1 MGYACPVCE
10 TPQADGEH
18 LANHLAITA
27 IMGRE
32 GHEEWL
38 NEHAPEWEDSTRS
51 ELAEAV
57 VEHVPETEFPQ
68 LFEDTTDGHDH
79 GHGGQ
84 SGATFEQEM
93 ARQTA
98 GRGRGELTDETRDV
112 LAEAR
117 EMTQE
122 MLNAGDEE
130 TTAAPDEE

>member
-10 TPQADGEH
+10 APQADGEH

-38 NEHAPEWEDSTRS
+38 DEHAPDWEDSTPS
-51 ELAEAV
+51 ELADAV

-68 LFEDTTDGHDH
+68 LFEDTTDGHSHDH
-79 GHGGQ
+79 GGHQ
-84 SGATFEQEM
+84 GATFEQEM

-98 GRGRGELTDETRDV
+98 GRGRGDLTDETREV

-117 EMTQE
+117 EMTEE
-122 MLNAGDEE
+122 MLDEDDEAG
-130 TTAAPDEE
+130 

>member
-10 TPQADGEH
+10 APQADGEH

-38 NEHAPEWEDSTRS
+38 DEHAPEWEDSTRS

-68 LFEDTTDGHDH
+68 LFEDTTDGH

-84 SGATFEQEM
+84 SGATLEQEM

-98 GRGRGELTDETRDV
+98 GRGRGDLTDETRDV

-117 EMTQE
+117 ELTEE
-122 MLNAGDEE
+122 MLDAGEE
-130 TTAAPDEE
+130 TTGAPDEE